1 MSAIKT
7 RQNIQ
12 KEKKERLQ
20 DSEVS
25 LNKPIQGAESMYKLV
40 QESMYK
46 LVQESM
52 YKLVQ
57 ESIEVLRSNSSEV
70 SKRLAKDDI
79 RLDKLEREVN

>member
-40 QESMYK
+40 QES
-46 LVQESM
+46 
-52 YKLVQ
+52 
-57 ESIEVLRSNSSEV
+57 IEVLRSNSSEV

>member
-20 DSEVS
+20 DSVVS
-25 LNKPIQGAESMYKLV
+25 LNKPIQGA
-40 QESMYK
+40 
-46 LVQESM
+46 ESM

>member
-20 DSEVS
+20 DSVVS
-25 LNKPIQGAESMYKLV
+25 LNKPIQGAESTYKLVQDSMYKLV

-70 SKRLAKDDI
+70 
-79 RLDKLEREVN
+79 